1 MPRSRF
7 VVRSLSVFVLSSL
20 MGCATINANVDP
32 WAREAGVRAG
42 APVILYG
49 TVSDITVYEE
59 GSGTPL
65 KVVIVQNP
73 TMKQAFS
80 NALRQEFAQ
89 VQANHNA
96 SGSATY
102 TRTMR
107 FSPAVYLNQKK
118 KHNLR
123 LVHRDGRTTVVEA
136 TPHIGRKYL
145 VVDWLLTAPTFFM
158 SLVIDAS
165 TGKWKVFDPIDVDVL
180 FRRAGS
186 NEEAAPIAPIAPA
199 APSPDAAPLPPVD
212 PEHPIPSAPHAP

>member
-7 VVRSLSVFVLSSL
+7 VVRSLSVFVLLSL

-65 KVVIVQNP
+65 KVVIVANP
-73 TMKQAFS
+73 TMKQAIS
-80 NALRQEFAQ
+80 NAVRQEFAQ

-186 NEEAAPIAPIAPA
+186 NEEAAPIAPA

-212 PEHPIPSAPHAP
+212 PEHPIPSEPHAP